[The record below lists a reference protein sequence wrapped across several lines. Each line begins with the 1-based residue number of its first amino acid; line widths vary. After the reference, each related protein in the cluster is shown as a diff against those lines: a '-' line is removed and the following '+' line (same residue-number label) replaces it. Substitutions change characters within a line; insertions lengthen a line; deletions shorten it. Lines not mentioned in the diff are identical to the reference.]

1 MKMNWGNKLVLVF
14 IGFALLMGTLV
25 YKAVNTNFEL
35 VSKDYYKEELRYQE
49 KIDGKQNAAA
59 ISKITIN
66 QNAEYVLIQY
76 PKELQGQPLKG
87 EVYFYCPTN
96 SKLDYR
102 AAVQTDANG
111 LQQISKKD
119 VANTRF
125 VVKINWA
132 SGDKAY
138 YMEENIAV
146 E

>member
-49 KIDGKQNAAA
+49 KIDGKQNASA
-59 ISKITIN
+59 ISKISIN
-66 QNAEYVLIQY
+66 QNADYVLIQY

-102 AAVQTDANG
+102 TAVQTDANG
-111 LQQISKKD
+111 VQQISKKD

-138 YMEENIAV
+138 YMEENLAV